1 MEHTMPESNGRTRD
15 PFHDAY
21 LRLTL
26 EIDRVVEGYVDA
38 YLGPP
43 ELKAEVAGLPSKS
56 PDALL
61 DDLARV
67 REMAPDDDPDRAAC
81 LGAVFRS
88 MDCLLRMQRGEE
100 FDYPDEVAR
109 LFDVRAERV
118 DESVFEAAHNALD
131 TALPPGGS
139 LAERLHALRETYEIT
154 DGDRVLELLELA
166 REVTQRRTRAIV
178 DLVEGE
184 GIEIALTQGQLWSAY
199 NWYQGNG
206 RSLIEVNTD
215 IPVSVLDMLDTL
227 AHEAYPG
234 HHTELQL
241 KEQRLYR
248 GLGYPESACA
258 LLLSPAAAISEG
270 IAETAREIIFPG
282 REAVD
287 WTVDVLLP
295 VGGLPPAVPADLYV
309 VEQAGQLSRRVR
321 GNAALLYHG
330 GQIDEAGAVD
340 YLRTYALATEARA
353 RQAFSFIANPL
364 YRAYVFTYTAGYD
377 LIAGA
382 AGEGDK
388 LPVFKRLLLNE
399 VSPSSL
405 APAE

>member
-1 MEHTMPESNGRTRD
+1 MEHIMPESNGRTRD

-26 EIDRVVEGYVDA
+26 EIDKLVEGYVDA
-38 YLGPP
+38 YIGPP
-43 ELKAEVAGLPSKS
+43 ELKAEVADQPPKS
-56 PDALL
+56 ADALL

-67 REMAPDDDPDRAAC
+67 REMAPSGDPERAAY
-81 LGAVFRS
+81 LGAIFRG

-109 LFDVRAERV
+109 LFDIRTEWT
-118 DESVFEAAHNALD
+118 DESVFQQIHRALD
-131 TALPPGGS
+131 AVLPPGGG
-139 LAERLHALRETYEIT
+139 LAERLRAFRETYEVT
-154 DGDRVLELLELA
+154 DGGRVLELLELA
-166 REVTQRRTRAIV
+166 REVTRRRTREII

-184 GIEIALTQGQLWSAY
+184 EIEIALTQGQPWSAY
-199 NWYQGNG
+199 NWYLGNA

-215 IPVSVLDMLDTL
+215 IPVSVLDMVNTI

-234 HHTELQL
+234 HHTEAQL
-241 KEQRLYR
+241 KERHLYHER
-248 GLGYPESACA
+248 GYPEAASA
-258 LLLSPAAAISEG
+258 LLLSPAAVIAEG
-270 IAETAREIIFPG
+270 IAETAQEIILPE

-309 VEQAGQLSRRVR
+309 VDQARQLSRRVR
-321 GNAALLYHG
+321 CNTALLYHG
-330 GQIDEAGAVD
+330 GQIDEEGAVD
-340 YLRTYALATEARA
+340 YYRTYALATEKRA
-353 RQAFSFIANPL
+353 RQAVSMIAHPL
-364 YRAYVFTYTAGYD
+364 YRAYVFTYAAGYD

-382 AGEGDK
+382 AGEGRK

-399 VSPSSL
+399 VLPSSL